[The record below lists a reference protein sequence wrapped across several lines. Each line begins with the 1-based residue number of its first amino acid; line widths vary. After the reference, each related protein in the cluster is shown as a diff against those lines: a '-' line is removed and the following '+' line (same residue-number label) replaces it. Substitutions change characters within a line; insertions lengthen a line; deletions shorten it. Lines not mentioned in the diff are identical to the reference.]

1 MEMGLEKGHHFPV
14 LLFFHGGG
22 WVTEC
27 VENYDRVCAQMSQS
41 TNQSVVSVEYRLAP
55 EYKFPTGLLAC

>member
-1 MEMGLEKGHHFPV
+1 MQRKLQEPLDLPV

-27 VENYDRVCAQMSQS
+27 GYV
-41 TNQSVVSVEYRLAP
+41 
-55 EYKFPTGLLAC
+55 